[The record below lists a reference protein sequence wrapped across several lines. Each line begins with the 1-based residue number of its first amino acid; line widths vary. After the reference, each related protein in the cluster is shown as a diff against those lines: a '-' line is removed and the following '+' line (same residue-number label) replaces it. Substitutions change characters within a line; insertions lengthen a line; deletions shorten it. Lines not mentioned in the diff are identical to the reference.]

1 MPGATTTPTVVRPKP
16 LKIDHADVLADYNDA
31 RADALPISRAVNRDY
46 FMRYFSLGDPTND
59 PQKTSTK
66 VSLWRLLSFST
77 VNERWL
83 MIFGLL
89 MATVSGLGMPVWLIL
104 LNRSLDELSNLSTLM
119 GSVANDRLMDLV
131 QGKLKDLCIAFTI
144 VGLVSL
150 VTGAL
155 YVSIW
160 TYTGEKQALRIR
172 SQYFRSIINQDA
184 AWFDHNDREALPTKM
199 GSALIHINN
208 AIGRHV
214 VDVYSNVI
222 SAIGCLIVALLMNA
236 ARSVVIL
243 LFVPVAMIIMALINA
258 CIRRVKKHANKE
270 MSKAGGIATE
280 VLSGI
285 KTVASLCAQ
294 PYFEDKYQKHVRES
308 ARSSAK
314 AAALS
319 GLSAGIAG
327 ALFYVAYT
335 VAFYVGTEQVVDGA
349 QMATILNCF
358 ISGEPQCRV
367 TGAAVMCTIYGVILC
382 ITFIGMSDIFHY
394 SALVTSS
401 TRCVKSTQLFFVP
414 RSSWAQGS
422 LLSILGDLRL

>member
-1 MPGATTTPTVVRPKP
+1 MSVPTKHRIISLDVPHSQFHSIKETRLIMPGATTTQTVVRPKP

-184 AWFDHNDREALPTKM
+184 AWFDHNDRE
-199 GSALIHINN
+199 
-208 AIGRHV
+208 
-214 VDVYSNVI
+214 
-222 SAIGCLIVALLMNA
+222 GCLFQRHLCHWLLD
-236 ARSVVIL
+236 RCL
-243 LFVPVAMIIMALINA
+243 THECRPF
-258 CIRRVKKHANKE
+258 
-270 MSKAGGIATE
+270 
-280 VLSGI
+280 SGHP
-285 KTVASLCAQ
+285 S
-294 PYFEDKYQKHVRES
+294 
-308 ARSSAK
+308 
-314 AAALS
+314 
-319 GLSAGIAG
+319 
-327 ALFYVAYT
+327 
-335 VAFYVGTEQVVDGA
+335 
-349 QMATILNCF
+349 
-358 ISGEPQCRV
+358 CRP
-367 TGAAVMCTIYGVILC
+367 
-382 ITFIGMSDIFHY
+382 
-394 SALVTSS
+394 
-401 TRCVKSTQLFFVP
+401 RCDDNH
-414 RSSWAQGS
+414 GS
-422 LLSILGDLRL
+422 Y

>member
-1 MPGATTTPTVVRPKP
+1 
-16 LKIDHADVLADYNDA
+16 
-31 RADALPISRAVNRDY
+31 
-46 FMRYFSLGDPTND
+46 
-59 PQKTSTK
+59 
-66 VSLWRLLSFST
+66 
-77 VNERWL
+77 
-83 MIFGLL
+83 
-89 MATVSGLGMPVWLIL
+89 
-104 LNRSLDELSNLSTLM
+104 
-119 GSVANDRLMDLV
+119 
-131 QGKLKDLCIAFTI
+131 
-144 VGLVSL
+144 
-150 VTGAL
+150 
-155 YVSIW
+155 
-160 TYTGEKQALRIR
+160 
-172 SQYFRSIINQDA
+172 
-184 AWFDHNDREALPTKM
+184 
-199 GSALIHINN
+199 
-208 AIGRHV
+208 
-214 VDVYSNVI
+214 
-222 SAIGCLIVALLMNA
+222 
-236 ARSVVIL
+236 
-243 LFVPVAMIIMALINA
+243 MIIMALINA

-382 ITFIGMSDIFHY
+382 ITFIGVSDFFHY

-401 TRCVKSTQLFFVP
+401 ARCVKSTQLFFVP
-414 RSSWAQGS
+414 RSSWARGS